1 MKKRGFYFDIPLFI
15 GFLNGENLAFT
26 VKDFWSGSRRVKV
39 KSTIF
44 HVLLGSMPLKVKA
57 MNEFDPKAYIPNPI
71 VIEQTARGERQYDIY
86 SRLLLDRIVFLG
98 TQVNDVVANLLI
110 AQMLFLEQSNPED
123 PIHFYI
129 NSPGGSVYAGLGIY
143 DIMQHITCP
152 VHTYCVGMA
161 ASMGSLLLSAGA
173 AGFRHALPHSRIMIH
188 QPLGGARGQCSDI
201 QIQANEIQTLRDQ
214 LNDIYI
220 KHNAKPLSREQI
232 EKATDRDNYLSPA
245 QAIEIGLIDKVIE
258 SKGKKNTK

>member
-1 MKKRGFYFDIPLFI
+1 M
-15 GFLNGENLAFT
+15 T
-26 VKDFWSGSRRVKV
+26 VQA
-39 KSTIF
+39 
-44 HVLLGSMPLKVKA
+44 H
-57 MNEFDPKAYIPNPI
+57 IPNPI

-98 TQVNDVVANLLI
+98 TQVNDTVANLLI
-110 AQMLFLEQSNPED
+110 AQMLFLEQSDPEA

-161 ASMGSLLLSAGA
+161 ASMGSLLLTAGA
-173 AGFRHALPHSRIMIH
+173 EGCRHSLPHSRIMIH

-201 QIQANEIQTLRDQ
+201 QIQAKEISDLREQ
-214 LNDIYI
+214 LNNIYV
-220 KHNAKPLSREQI
+220 KHSKMDFDTVTKE
-232 EKATDRDNYLSPA
+232 TDRDNYLSPSE
-245 QAIEIGLIDKVIE
+245 AIEFGLIDTVINK
-258 SKGKKNTK
+258 SAQAK

>member
-1 MKKRGFYFDIPLFI
+1 MS
-15 GFLNGENLAFT
+15 NSN
-26 VKDFWSGSRRVKV
+26 
-39 KSTIF
+39 
-44 HVLLGSMPLKVKA
+44 
-57 MNEFDPKAYIPNPI
+57 FDPKMHIPNPI

-98 TQVNDVVANLLI
+98 TQVNDTVANLLV

-143 DIMQHITCP
+143 DIMQYISCP

-161 ASMGSLLLSAGA
+161 ASMGSLLLTAGEK
-173 AGFRHALPHSRIMIH
+173 GHRYSLPHSRIMIH

-201 QIQANEIQTLRDQ
+201 QIQANEIQTLKDQ
-214 LNDIYI
+214 LNGIYI
-220 KHNAKPLSREQI
+220 KHSAKDMTMDSIVE
-232 EKATDRDNYLSPA
+232 ATDRDNYLSPGE
-245 QAIEIGLIDKVIE
+245 AIDMGLIDNIIQP
-258 SKGKKNTK
+258 KK